1 MQNRV
6 KIDLKLCPGGAW
18 GVPRG
23 LSGASRGTVRAHF
36 ETQLK
41 INENFQGFWEAPGT
55 SREPPGDPEGPQKS
69 TPKRFFAKKGRSK
82 REFSSLFARKAVVQ
96 PFCTFFFS
104 FFHEKSMKNQWKKRY
119 MFSQRRSFFWT
130 WRPSRNTVFYDMKA
144 TSPFL
149 VFLRF
154 VSKKHQK
161 NGSKIQ
167 ATILPP
173 KSTKKWSRGSELGT
187 KMVLN

>member
-41 INENFQGFWEAPGT
+41 INESFQGFWEAPGT

-69 TPKRFFAKKGRSK
+69 TPNRFFAKKGRSK

-96 PFCTFFFS
+96 PFCTFFSVFS
-104 FFHEKSMKNQWKKRY
+104 RKIDEKSMEK
-119 MFSQRRSFFWT
+119 T
-130 WRPSRNTVFYDMKA
+130 IHVFTA
-144 TSPFL
+144 SL
-149 VFLRF
+149 VFLNMATLT
-154 VSKKHQK
+154 KHC
-161 NGSKIQ
+161 
-167 ATILPP
+167 ILRYE
-173 KSTKKWSRGSELGT
+173 SYFAVFG
-187 KMVLN
+187 VLAFCF